1 MKKTPALLVLCL
13 MLAAVSLPAA
23 ANGADDAD
31 DSNVLV
37 TVRVSSTRSPEPEI
51 YRTIVRF
58 SNTPT
63 RLMAGHRIPI
73 PVSKLESPP
82 QSGSGRNVPVTSF
95 IYQNVGFEARFVAGL
110 TLDGKISIDGNLE
123 HSRLSG
129 TTDGD
134 QPIIQAR
141 QSSFKVKLTQ
151 RQPLRILVASD
162 GEGGE
167 ISYELEAEIVD

>member
-1 MKKTPALLVLCL
+1 MTKIPALLVLCL
-13 MLAAVSLPAA
+13 MLTLGSFPAA
-23 ANGADDAD
+23 ADDAVD
-31 DSNVLV
+31 ANILV
-37 TVRVSSTRSPEPEI
+37 TVRINRTGSPEPEI

-73 PVSKLESPP
+73 PVNELETPP
-82 QSGSGRNVPVTSF
+82 PSGNGRIVPITSF

-110 TLDGKISIDGNLE
+110 RPDGNISIEGDLE
-123 HSRLSG
+123 HSRVSG

-134 QPIIQAR
+134 RPIIQAR
-141 QSSFKVKLTQ
+141 QSSFNVKLAQ

-167 ISYELEAEIVD
+167 VSYDLEAEIVD

>member
-13 MLAAVSLPAA
+13 MLASASLPAT
-23 ANGADDAD
+23 ANGTDDAD
-31 DSNVLV
+31 DSNLLV
-37 TVRVSSTRSPEPEI
+37 TVRVSSTRSTEPEI

-73 PVSKLESPP
+73 PVHELETSPP
-82 QSGSGRNVPVTSF
+82 SGNGRNIPITSF

-110 TLDGKISIDGNLE
+110 TLDGKISIDGDLE
-123 HSRLSG
+123 HSRVSG
-129 TTDGD
+129 TTDDG